1 MEISV
6 EVKDPALYRGDWESS
21 WGGKFGGGKFGS
33 FEDYSNPLSTHLIRN
48 SSVNL

>member
-21 WGGKFGGGKFGS
+21 WGGKFGS
-33 FEDYSNPLSTHLIRN
+33 FEDYSNPHSTHLIQN
-48 SSVNL
+48 FSVNL